1 MAPYES
7 HSSHD
12 HEHPTPT
19 DFLKLNVNIHYL
31 ANSNHIGY
39 ESFNLPTIMFK
50 KFFSQEGQDYLRKH
64 LSKDPLLTLDVLEP
78 LIIKFI
84 SLVQQAYNID
94 YYYDII
100 VDHDDELVETQPNV
114 FHLCLNTK
122 ICEDDIGDDDE
133 LDMEFEEDIKVE
145 EYGMVPASK
154 DVTETMKTKFD
165 LNVMKNREILF
176 CSICMDEFDHIIGTS
191 DIINMPCNHVFHQQC
206 IVEWLQTS
214 RTCPLCRYPMPTTL
228 NS

>member
-12 HEHPTPT
+12 HDEHPTPT

-50 KFFSQEGQDYLRKH
+50 KFFSQEGQHYLRKH

-145 EYGMVPASK
+145 EYG
-154 DVTETMKTKFD
+154 
-165 LNVMKNREILF
+165 I